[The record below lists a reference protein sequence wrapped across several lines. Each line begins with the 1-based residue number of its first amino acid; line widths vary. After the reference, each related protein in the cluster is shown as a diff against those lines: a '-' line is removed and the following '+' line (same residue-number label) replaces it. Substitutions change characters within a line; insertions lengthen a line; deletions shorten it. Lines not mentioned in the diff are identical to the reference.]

1 MALARFENAL
11 RLSITG
17 PQESPPVIFTE
28 FGGLCENVSSTT
40 TGYCTGPCPLHPWV
54 PTTVQT
60 LGAGT
65 LLTVSVSKSS
75 QNARPLPQPEP
86 ALASP
91 LPESAVVAP
100 LSGPFPLDEM
110 LLDPLPF
117 DCPFGALPTLDPEL
131 PPVKPE
137 ARLPVDAVELVA
149 PAPPSAAPGGGLA
162 VDDVQA

>member
-1 MALARFENAL
+1 AAVPAWAFVELWSSFMETIEPSAH
-11 RLSITG
+11 T
-17 PQESPPVIFTE
+17 PPVFD
-28 FGGLCENVSSTT
+28 
-40 TGYCTGPCPLHPWV
+40 
-54 PTTVQT
+54 
-60 LGAGT
+60 
-65 LLTVSVSKSS
+65 
-75 QNARPLPQPEP
+75 
-86 ALASP
+86 
-91 LPESAVVAP
+91 VVAP